1 MTVEPPSQAAA
12 APLAALIK
20 YQPVAVVVWYKKV
33 AVSPAFVVAIVIY
46 APPVAT
52 GVRVAVPA
60 ATEVMNLNCPTV
72 PAANDV
78 AIAVETPTL
87 EIATVKL
94 KAVVVVVASMLEK
107 ASGAGMDMKTVLTAT
122 FWFEGFELGLSTTWN
137 KSVDARAVFS
147 VNAVIFLSAIL
158 FPLGYV
164 MGLITV
170 KVKIR

>member
-1 MTVEPPSQAAA
+1 MPQRRAVRCCSRLSKPVSSNLVSRCALPIDRNVCVSSRRETWTSAAES
-12 APLAALIK
+12 LLSL
-20 YQPVAVVVWYKKV
+20 VVV
-33 AVSPAFVVAIVIY
+33 A
-46 APPVAT
+46 
-52 GVRVAVPA
+52 
-60 ATEVMNLNCPTV
+60 
-72 PAANDV
+72 
-78 AIAVETPTL
+78 
-87 EIATVKL
+87 
-94 KAVVVVVASMLEK
+94 AVVVVVASTLEK

-137 KSVDARAVFS
+137 RSVDARAVFS